1 MSLIKDTLRRL
12 FITTCMLT
20 KTTELAAH
28 RLGAGFFLPALFV
41 LRYASMGGLDPRLF
55 AKQLNGV
62 RSFQDEAWCGYWNAL
77 AKEQLT
83 SIERVLP
90 GFAGAFDTPFVGAA
104 HEKGPNWTAL
114 RDALEPFG
122 KRVVELMTLSEAS
135 AAAKSSTDKQVSPG
149 SHQAMT
155 ALRCLV
161 KAITYYQVSAFPGG
175 SEARMESYA
184 LSRAL
189 FNELIDIVG
198 PLVGMVIEKHRI
210 DVEGDVEGDVVEGYL
225 VTPAGCQRHPLA
237 IITNG
242 LEGTVQEL
250 AIPLLRYHDSGMA
263 VFIMEMPGTYAY
275 RQPMSLASEAV
286 YHAVIDKL
294 SGHLRIDPRR
304 VGFVGVSFGAYWAAR
319 MAGTSSKLQCAV
331 ACGAP
336 THHSFKVKNTI
347 GIPDIIIKALLNTTG
362 AVTLIDLG
370 LKLKALSLHKRYRQI
385 KIPLLVINGERDTL
399 LSTQDSIDLAKG
411 AQQGT
416 LKLYPD
422 DDHCAMGHYND
433 WLDLSQAWMRK
444 HLVPD
449 VSHVHSDTHATG
461 EGDALEPS
469 TPRSTHINGFAS

>member
-1 MSLIKDTLRRL
+1 MSFIKDTLRRL

-62 RSFQDEAWCGYWNAL
+62 RSFKDEAWCGYWNEL
-77 AKEQLT
+77 AREQLT

-90 GFAGAFDTPFVGAA
+90 GLSGAFDTPSVGTT
-104 HEKGPNWTAL
+104 HEKRPNWTAL
-114 RDALEPFG
+114 RDALAPFG
-122 KRVVELMTLSEAS
+122 KHVVELMTMSEAS
-135 AAAKSSTDKQVSPG
+135 AAAKSSTDEQVFPG
-149 SHQAMT
+149 SQQAMT
-155 ALRCLV
+155 ALKCLV

-175 SEARMESYA
+175 SKARMEAYG

-198 PLVGMVIEKHRI
+198 PLLDMVIEKHRI
-210 DVEGDVEGDVVEGYL
+210 DVEGDVVEGYL
-225 VTPAGCQRHPLA
+225 ATPARCQRHPLA

-275 RQPMSLASEAV
+275 QQPMSLASEAV
-286 YHAVIDKL
+286 YHAVIDNL
-294 SGHLRIDPRR
+294 SDHQRIDSSRI
-304 VGFVGVSFGAYWAAR
+304 GFVGVSFGAYWAAR
-319 MAGTSSKLQCAV
+319 MAGTNSKLQCVV

-370 LKLKALSLHKRYRQI
+370 LKLKALSLRERYRQI
-385 KIPLLVINGERDTL
+385 KIPLLVINGEKDTL

-433 WLDLSQAWMRK
+433 WLDFSQAWMRK
-444 HLVPD
+444 HLVP
-449 VSHVHSDTHATG
+449 
-461 EGDALEPS
+461 EG
-469 TPRSTHINGFAS
+469 

>member
-1 MSLIKDTLRRL
+1 MSLFKDTLRRL

-20 KTTELAAH
+20 RTTELAAH

-55 AKQLNGV
+55 AQQLNGV
-62 RSFQDEAWCGYWNAL
+62 RSFKDEAWCGYWNAL
-77 AKEQLT
+77 AKAQLT
-83 SIERVLP
+83 SFEQALP
-90 GFAGAFDTPFVGAA
+90 GFAGAFDTARAGAA
-104 HEKGPNWTAL
+104 RAGVPNWHAL
-114 RDALEPFG
+114 QEALSPYG
-122 KRVVELMTLSEAS
+122 KGVVEGMTQGEAGEGTM
-135 AAAKSSTDKQVSPG
+135 SSGDEPASPG
-149 SHQAMT
+149 SHQALT

-175 SEARMESYA
+175 SEARMAAYA
-184 LSRAL
+184 LSRSL
-189 FNELIDIVG
+189 FNALIDIVG

-210 DVEGDVEGDVVEGYL
+210 DVEGDVVEGYL
-225 VTPAGCQRHPLA
+225 VTPAGCQRYPLA

-275 RQPMSLASEAV
+275 RQPMSLASEDI

-294 SGHLRIDPRR
+294 SGHPRVDPRR
-304 VGFVGVSFGAYWAAR
+304 IGFVGVSFGAYWAAR
-319 MAGTSSKLQCAV
+319 MAGASSKLRCAV

-336 THHSFKVKNTI
+336 THHSFKVKGTI
-347 GIPDIIIKALLNTTG
+347 GIPEIIIKALLNTTG
-362 AVTLIDLG
+362 AGTLVGLG
-370 LKLKALSLHKRYRQI
+370 LKLKAMSLHKRYRQI

-399 LSTQDSIDLAKG
+399 LSTQDSIDLAQG

-416 LKLYPD
+416 LKLYPN
-422 DDHCAMGHYND
+422 DDHCAMGHYNE
-433 WLDLSQAWMRK
+433 WLDLSQAWMRQ

-449 VSHVHSDTHATG
+449 GSQGIRCTTH
-461 EGDALEPS
+461 D
-469 TPRSTHINGFAS
+469 

>member
-20 KTTELAAH
+20 RTTELAAH

-41 LRYASMGGLDPRLF
+41 LRYASMGGLDRRHF
-55 AKQLNGV
+55 AEQLHDV
-62 RSFQDEAWCGYWNAL
+62 RSFKDEAWCGYWNTL
-77 AKEQLT
+77 ARAQLA

-90 GFAGAFDTPFVGAA
+90 GFAGAFDTALAGSAQT
-104 HEKGPNWTAL
+104 KGLNWHAL
-114 RDALEPFG
+114 QDALAPFG
-122 KRVVELMTLSEAS
+122 KHVAELMTLSESGGATTP
-135 AAAKSSTDKQVSPG
+135 STDEQASR
-149 SHQAMT
+149 AMT

-175 SEARMESYA
+175 TAARMEAYA
-184 LSRAL
+184 RSRAL

-198 PLVGMVIEKHRI
+198 PLMGMVIEKHRI
-210 DVEGDVEGDVVEGYL
+210 EVNGDTVEGYL
-225 VTPAGCQRHPLA
+225 VTPAGRQRHPLA

-263 VFIMEMPGTYAY
+263 VFIMEMPGTYGY
-275 RQPMSLASEAV
+275 RRPMSLASEAI
-286 YHAVIDKL
+286 YHAVIDRL
-294 SGHLRIDPRR
+294 SAHDRIDPHR

-319 MAGTSSKLQCAV
+319 MAGTSSKLRCAV

-336 THHSFKVKNTI
+336 THHSFKVKSTI

-362 AVTLIDLG
+362 AVTLLDLG
-370 LKLKALSLHKRYRQI
+370 LKLKALSLHERYRQI

-411 AQQGT
+411 AQQAT

-422 DDHCAMGHYND
+422 DDHCAMGHYNE

-444 HLVPD
+444 HLVQEA
-449 VSHVHSDTHATG
+449 SHVHSDTLAAGKGHSSYR
-461 EGDALEPS
+461 E
-469 TPRSTHINGFAS
+469 

>member
-1 MSLIKDTLRRL
+1 MSFIKDTLRRL

-20 KTTELAAH
+20 RTTELAAH

-55 AKQLNGV
+55 AKQLQTV
-62 RSFQDEAWCGYWNAL
+62 RSFKDEAWCGYWNAL
-77 AKEQLT
+77 AREQLA
-83 SIERVLP
+83 SIECALP
-90 GFAGAFDTPFVGAA
+90 GFAGAFDTASAGTA
-104 HEKGPNWTAL
+104 HAKGPNWTAL
-114 RDALEPFG
+114 RDALAPFG
-122 KRVVELMTLSEAS
+122 KRVVELMASSEAS
-135 AAAKSSTDKQVSPG
+135 TAAVSCADEQASPD

-175 SEARMESYA
+175 SEARMAAYA
-184 LSRAL
+184 LSRSL
-189 FNELIDIVG
+189 FNELIAIVG

-210 DVEGDVEGDVVEGYL
+210 DVEGDTVEGYL
-225 VTPAGCQRHPLA
+225 VAPAGCERHPLA

-250 AIPLLRYHDSGMA
+250 AIPLLKYHDSGMA

-275 RQPMSLASEAV
+275 RQPMSPASEDI
-286 YHAVIDKL
+286 YHAVIDHL
-294 SGHLRIDPRR
+294 TGHQRIDPRR

-336 THHSFKVKNTI
+336 THHSFKVKSTI
-347 GIPDIIIKALLNTTG
+347 GIPDIIIQALLNTTG
-362 AVTLIDLG
+362 AGTLIDLG
-370 LKLKALSLHKRYRQI
+370 LKLKALSLHERYRQI

-422 DDHCAMGHYND
+422 DDHCAMGHYNE
-433 WLDLSQAWMRK
+433 WLDLSQAWMRT
-444 HLVPD
+444 HLVSD
-449 VSHVHSDTHATG
+449 ASHARLVPGLAATG
-461 EGDALEPS
+461 
-469 TPRSTHINGFAS
+469 AS

>member
-1 MSLIKDTLRRL
+1 MNLFKEALRRL
-12 FITTCMLT
+12 FITACMLT
-20 KTTELAAH
+20 RTTELAAH

-55 AKQLNGV
+55 ARQLNDV
-62 RSFQDEAWCGYWNAL
+62 RSFKDDAWCGHWSAL
-77 AKEQLT
+77 AKGQLT

-90 GFAGAFDTPFVGAA
+90 DLTGAFDTAPADAARVGV
-104 HEKGPNWTAL
+104 PNWHAL
-114 RDALEPFG
+114 RDALSPYG
-122 KRVVELMTLSEAS
+122 KRVIELMALTEVGAG
-135 AAAKSSTDKQVSPG
+135 AMSSGDEQTSPS
-149 SHQAMT
+149 SHQALT

-175 SEARMESYA
+175 TQARMEAYA
-184 LSRAL
+184 RSRAL

-210 DVEGDVEGDVVEGYL
+210 DVEGEVVDGYL
-225 VTPAGCQRHPLA
+225 VMPAGCQPHPLA

-250 AIPLLRYHDSGMA
+250 AIPLLKYHDSGMA

-275 RQPMSLASEAV
+275 RRPMSLASEAV
-286 YHAVIDKL
+286 YHAVIDNL
-294 SGHLRIDPRR
+294 SGHQRIDPLR

-319 MAGTSSKLQCAV
+319 MAGASSKLRCAV

-336 THHSFKVKNTI
+336 THHSFKVKGTI
-347 GIPDIIIKALLNTTG
+347 GIPDIIIKALLNTMG
-362 AVTLIDLG
+362 AGTLMGLG
-370 LKLKALSLHKRYRQI
+370 LKLKAMSLHKRYRQI

-399 LSTQDSIDLAKG
+399 LSTQDSIDLAQG

-422 DDHCAMGHYND
+422 DDHCAMGHYNE

-444 HLVPD
+444 HLLPD
-449 VSHVHSDTHATG
+449 VGDVHSDTHATG
-461 EGDALEPS
+461 KGHALAS
-469 TPRSTHINGFAS
+469 SKPRST

>member
-1 MSLIKDTLRRL
+1 MCRRAHVGAGHVAPPTMEMDNEMSFAKDTLRRL

-20 KTTELAAH
+20 RTTEFAAH

-41 LRYASMGGLDPRLF
+41 LRYASMGGLDPRVF
-55 AKQLNGV
+55 AAQLNGV
-62 RSFQDEAWCGYWNAL
+62 RSFKDEAWCGYWNAL
-77 AKEQLT
+77 ARRQLA
-83 SIERVLP
+83 SIEDVLP
-90 GFAGAFDTPFVGAA
+90 GFSGAFDTSSAGASPA
-104 HEKGPNWTAL
+104 KGPNWTAL
-114 RDALEPFG
+114 RDALAPFG
-122 KRVVELMTLSEAS
+122 KRVVELMTSSEAS
-135 AAAKSSTDKQVSPG
+135 AAAMSCADEQASPG

-161 KAITYYQVSAFPGG
+161 KAITCYQVSAFPGG
-175 SEARMESYA
+175 TEGRMEAYA
-184 LSRAL
+184 LSRSL
-189 FNELIDIVG
+189 FDELIAIVG

-210 DVEGDVEGDVVEGYL
+210 EVDGDAVEGYL
-225 VTPAGCQRHPLA
+225 VTPAGCERHPLA

-275 RQPMSLASEAV
+275 RQPMSLASEHI
-286 YHAVIDKL
+286 YHAVIDNL
-294 SGHLRIDPRR
+294 SGHPRIDPCRM
-304 VGFVGVSFGAYWAAR
+304 GFVGVSFGAYWAAR
-319 MAGTSSKLQCAV
+319 MAGTSSKLRCAV

-336 THHSFKVKNTI
+336 THHSFKVKGTI

-362 AVTLIDLG
+362 ATTLIGLG
-370 LKLKALSLHKRYRQI
+370 LKLKALSLRERYRQI

-444 HLVPD
+444 HLVAD
-449 VSHVHSDTHATG
+449 AGHVHSDTHAT
-461 EGDALEPS
+461 
-469 TPRSTHINGFAS
+469 

>member
-1 MSLIKDTLRRL
+1 MSFIKDTLRRL
-12 FITTCMLT
+12 FITTCMMT
-20 KTTELAAH
+20 RTTELAAQ

-62 RSFQDEAWCGYWNAL
+62 RSFKDEAWCGYWNAL
-77 AKEQLT
+77 AREQLT
-83 SIERVLP
+83 SIERLLP
-90 GFAGAFDTPFVGAA
+90 GFMGTFDTAPADAA
-104 HEKGPNWTAL
+104 RAGVPNWHAL
-114 RDALEPFG
+114 RDALSPYG
-122 KRVVELMTLSEAS
+122 KRVVELMTQSESGAV
-135 AAAKSSTDKQVSPG
+135 AKSSDGEQASPG

-155 ALRCLV
+155 ALRCLI

-175 SEARMESYA
+175 SKPRMAAYA
-184 LSRAL
+184 LSRSL

-210 DVEGDVEGDVVEGYL
+210 DVEGDVVEGYL
-225 VTPAGCQRHPLA
+225 MTPAGCQRHPLA

-275 RQPMSLASEAV
+275 RQPMSLASENI
-286 YHAVIDKL
+286 YHAVIDNL
-294 SGHLRIDPRR
+294 SGHQRVDPLRM
-304 VGFVGVSFGAYWAAR
+304 GFVGVSFGAYWAAR
-319 MAGTSSKLQCAV
+319 MAGTSSKLRCAV

-362 AVTLIDLG
+362 AVTLIALG
-370 LKLKALSLHKRYRQI
+370 LKLKALSLHERYRQI
-385 KIPLLVINGERDTL
+385 KIPLLVINGEKDTL

-433 WLDLSQAWMRK
+433 WLDLSQTWMRK
-444 HLVPD
+444 HLVPG
-449 VSHVHSDTHATG
+449 VSHVHSDTQATEEGHAL
-461 EGDALEPS
+461 APS
-469 TPRSTHINGFAS
+469 KPRSAQVNGLAG